1 MAVGASRVTDT
12 DRGGTPAGAPP
23 DPSSE
28 PGHRFT
34 RWVPLLALPALALLA
49 LASWLGRHVRP
60 SADEWCFIP
69 QVRDHGVLGLVDTF
83 YSTDNGRL
91 ANGVLVGLYTRFP
104 VAGHQWYGLISGVVI
119 LLVLWAFLRL
129 VLRRTRQEA
138 PPGTAFFAA
147 SVVTALFL
155 FATTNTYK
163 TFYWPAASVSHTL
176 APVLAVAA
184 ALPLLTARTPRGRKA
199 AVAAVF
205 LAGAFMGTLSEEASL
220 VALVVLGA
228 AVVLARRV
236 FAPGARRHA
245 RIWSLAGM
253 AGIAAGTL
261 VLMTSP
267 GSRNRRERYDA
278 ETVSML
284 APESL
289 VGALRQ
295 YVLILE
301 TVFTT
306 WQYLGAV
313 AAGVL
318 LGLLTRRRPGPG
330 TALRPL
336 RPLPVLGLG
345 LLTFL
350 VTGYLCAVITY
361 PVFGDRLIT
370 TERTWNDYLLLY
382 VLLLVAAGAFLGRA
396 LRPVEGRR
404 PATRT
409 AVVAVA
415 AAALTVTAVGSLYPP
430 LLRLGDDMETR
441 ADRWDRQDQWM
452 REQAEA
458 GATTLPYRPNR
469 VGRMLE
475 PFGRNGTHKWP
486 AQCIAD
492 YYGVEDITQGPPFP
506 K

>member
-1 MAVGASRVTDT
+1 M
-12 DRGGTPAGAPP
+12 
-23 DPSSE
+23 
-28 PGHRFT
+28 
-34 RWVPLLALPALALLA
+34 PLLALPGLALLA

-69 QVRDHGVLGLVDTF
+69 HVRDHGVLGLVDKF
-83 YSTDNGRL
+83 YSVDNGRL
-91 ANGVLVGLYTRFP
+91 ANGVLVGLYTKFP
-104 VAGHQWYGLISGVVI
+104 VAGHQWYGLVSGAVI
-119 LLVLWAFLRL
+119 LLVLWAFLAL
-129 VLRRTRQEA
+129 VLRRTRRRT
-138 PPGTAFFAA
+138 PPGTALATA

-176 APVLAVAA
+176 APVLACAA
-184 ALPLLTARTPRGRKA
+184 ALPLLSARTPRGRKA

-205 LAGAFMGTLSEEASL
+205 LAGAFMGTLSEEASV

-228 AVVLARRV
+228 AVVCARWV
-236 FAPGARRHA
+236 FVPGARRHA

-284 APESL
+284 APDSL
-289 VGALRQ
+289 IGALRQ

-306 WQYLGAV
+306 WQYLGAL
-313 AAGVL
+313 AAGVV
-318 LGLLTRRRPGPG
+318 LGLLARRRPGPG
-330 TALRPL
+330 TALLPLL

-345 LLTFL
+345 FLTFL

-361 PVFGDRLIT
+361 PAFGDSLIT

-382 VLLLVAAGAFLGRA
+382 ILLLVAAGASSGVPCARPRAAPRRPHGRRRGGRRRAHGDRGRLAVPAAAAAGLRHGNPGRPLGPAGPVAAGAGRRRRHHPPVPAQPRRPHAGA
-396 LRPVEGRR
+396 LRPEQGRTSGRR
-404 PATRT
+404 SASPTTT
-409 AVVAVA
+409 AWTTSRRARPSRSDRPH
-415 AAALTVTAVGSLYPP
+415 TARHRPRHQYGPGP
-430 LLRLGDDMETR
+430 
-441 ADRWDRQDQWM
+441 
-452 REQAEA
+452 
-458 GATTLPYRPNR
+458 GA
-469 VGRMLE
+469 
-475 PFGRNGTHKWP
+475 
-486 AQCIAD
+486 
-492 YYGVEDITQGPPFP
+492 
-506 K
+506 